1 MSDPE
6 IPDRG
11 YTTKDVA
18 EVAAPK
24 KKSFT
29 RRHWGKLTVAALV
42 GIPSAVQLARSYAA
56 LAFTY
61 SSGDRIGY
69 VQKLSRKGWVCKT
82 WEGELQISNIPGSA
96 PVLFYFTVRSDS
108 VARAIQ
114 GAEGRQV
121 ALSFEQHPGIP
132 LSCFG
137 DTEYFISGVRVVNPQ
152 PGLPGATPTP
162 TPTSTPPADSVPS
175 GAIPVPPP
183 QK

>member
-1 MSDPE
+1 MASPS
-6 IPDRG
+6 PAG
-11 YTTKDVA
+11 
-18 EVAAPK
+18 APRAK
-24 KKSFT
+24 NWFL
-29 RRHWGKLTVAALV
+29 WLTGFVIVLAAL
-42 GIPSAVQLARSYAA
+42 GAA
-56 LAFTY
+56 YTWLVLNWNY
-61 SSGDRIGY
+61 SSGERAGY
-69 VQKLSRKGWVCKT
+69 VQKFSQKGWLCKT